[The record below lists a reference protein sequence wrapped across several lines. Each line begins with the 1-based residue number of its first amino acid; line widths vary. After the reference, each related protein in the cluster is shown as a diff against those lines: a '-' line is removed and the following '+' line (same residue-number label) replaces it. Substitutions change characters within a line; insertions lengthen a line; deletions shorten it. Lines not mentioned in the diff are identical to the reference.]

1 MNLRDLLQPIIGKK
15 KSAHKIKTGTQLLS
29 PHKKSIK
36 EIQSIVG
43 LQQKYWNYFYLK
55 TLQNVAEF
63 VQELPASEA
72 HHHSGRGGLLLHT
85 LETASNALR
94 LRRGKLLPPN
104 ADAETV
110 TKLKDAWTYAIFTAA
125 LCHDLGKPITDVR
138 VEFFDKSKKP
148 VGNWQPLSTSML
160 DQSKLKGATTYQ
172 VQYWRNRIYASHERA
187 SAFYVHNIIP
197 PEGLQWIASNQELF
211 FYWTSMMT
219 GHHEDAGMVGN
230 IIHEADKLS
239 VASNLAGDQV
249 DVPDQN
255 AATSRKP
262 LYQRIV
268 TSLRFQVDQGHLPLN
283 RDGAAGWIVDDKLW
297 VVVKRALDQVRD
309 HMTRE
314 GQSGIPSR
322 NDRIMDELQQYGILI
337 PNGDKAV
344 WKCQVFDTN
353 WPKAHELTLL
363 CLPVEKTWVAADAV
377 PEAFQGTV
385 KPLDQ
390 PEPTEPSAQ
399 ATNEPTHTVQTGPEA
414 VAPINHSQDDIGAQP
429 DKQTAIEEISKDK
442 SQPTTS
448 QSGNLQPPTID
459 FSSMLN
465 SIPDPVDEPEDEVQ
479 QSAKDSI
486 ASTTVSTDSLIT
498 IRPAPEGPKPRTK
511 KTPAITE
518 ELSKNIS
525 GDGFLKW
532 LRDGLHTRGFKV
544 NDVKSRIHIPPEG
557 LLLVSPAIFKQFDQA
572 KWSYAQTRFTK
583 LKLHERNSN
592 GTNIH
597 EYIASGKK
605 KRSMIKG
612 FLITDTA
619 NVFPGIELPKTN
631 HALSKIAP

>member
-1 MNLRDLLQPIIGKK
+1 MKLRDLLQPFIGKK
-15 KSAHKIKTGTQLLS
+15 NSALKIKTGTQLLS
-29 PHKKSIK
+29 PHKKTIK
-36 EIQSIVG
+36 EIQTIVG

-55 TLQNVAEF
+55 TLQNLAEF

-85 LETASNALR
+85 LDTASNALR
-94 LRRGKLLPPN
+94 IRRGKLLPPN

-125 LCHDLGKPITDVR
+125 LCHDLGKPITDIR
-138 VEFFDKSKKP
+138 TEFFDKSKKP
-148 VGNWQPLSTSML
+148 VGNWQPLSASML
-160 DQSKLKGATTYQ
+160 DQSKLKGAVTYQ

-219 GHHEDAGMVGN
+219 GHHEDAGMIGN

-249 DVPDQN
+249 NNIPDQV
-255 AATSRKP
+255 ASTSRKP

-268 TSLRFQVDQGHLPLN
+268 TSLRYQVDQGNLPLN

-309 HMTRE
+309 HMTQE
-314 GQSGIPSR
+314 GQTGVPSR

-337 PNGDKAV
+337 QNGDKAV
-344 WKCQVFDTN
+344 WKCQVFDAN

-363 CLPVEKTWVAADAV
+363 CLPVEKIWAAADAV

-390 PEPTEPSAQ
+390 PEPTEPTEPAL
-399 ATNEPTHTVQTGPEA
+399 AINEPNLTAQVEPEKIA
-414 VAPINHSQDDIGAQP
+414 STNDSQDDTV
-429 DKQTAIEEISKDK
+429 KSKP
-442 SQPTTS
+442 SI
-448 QSGNLQPPTID
+448 LQPPTID

-465 SIPDPVDEPEDEVQ
+465 IIPDSVDEPEDEVQ
-479 QSAKDSI
+479 QSDKDST
-486 ASTTVSTDSLIT
+486 SETTVPTDSSVT
-498 IRPAPEGPKPRTK
+498 NSPVSEGSKPQTDK
-511 KTPAITE
+511 EPFAEKAG
-518 ELSKNIS
+518 ELSKEIS

-532 LRDGLHTRGFKV
+532 LRDGLHTRSFKV
-544 NDVKSRIHIPPEG
+544 NDVNSKIHMTHEG
-557 LLLVSPAIFKQFDQA
+557 LLLVSPAIFRQFDQA
-572 KWSYAQTRFTK
+572 KWSYAQKRFTK

-597 EYIASGKK
+597 EYMASGKK
-605 KRSMIKG
+605 KRSMVKG

-631 HALSKIAP
+631 HALSKVD